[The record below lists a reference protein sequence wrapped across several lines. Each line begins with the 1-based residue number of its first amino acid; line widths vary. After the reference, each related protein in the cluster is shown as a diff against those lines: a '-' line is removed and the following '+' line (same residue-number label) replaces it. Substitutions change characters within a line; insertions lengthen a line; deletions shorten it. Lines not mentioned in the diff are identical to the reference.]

1 MQILLVLVA
10 VILLFMVIATV
21 VAILFAMLT
30 ALAMAAAVGI
40 PLYFIFRHF
49 STRRGLA
56 KPRISP
62 IERLQNL
69 YIEGKIDLFEY
80 ERLVSRLIAVEH

>member
-1 MQILLVLVA
+1 MQILLVLAVLVFLFILVA
-10 VILLFMVIATV
+10 AV
-21 VAILFAMLT
+21 VALIFAVLT
-30 ALAMAAAVGI
+30 ALAMLAAIAI
-40 PLYFIFRHF
+40 PAYFIYRHF
-49 STRRGLA
+49 TTRRSISQ
-56 KPRISP
+56 PRMSP